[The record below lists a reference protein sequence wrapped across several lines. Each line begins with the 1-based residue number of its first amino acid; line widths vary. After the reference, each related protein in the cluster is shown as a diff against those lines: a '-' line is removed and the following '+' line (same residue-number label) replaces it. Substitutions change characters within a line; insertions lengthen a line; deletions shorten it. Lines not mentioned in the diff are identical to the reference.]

1 MVTLR
6 VVAEPA
12 VGAAGAAARYT
23 VELTRELVA
32 TAPAGCDVEAIVAS
46 HPEDELTAFREILPG
61 LAKLTALPLRR
72 KELTRAWQYG
82 VPVPLGDGLIHAP
95 TLLAPLF
102 KHDRL
107 NGGEQ
112 VVVSVHDA
120 IAWTHPE
127 FRTSDTAW
135 RKAMVKRARKHADA
149 VVVPTHAVAEQ
160 LQQHCDFGDR
170 IRVISGAVAPMLQ
183 TPPDAEQR
191 AAALYLPERY
201 LLAIGSL
208 KPSKGL
214 TELISAMTF
223 PDLADL
229 PLLVVGPELWHEQS
243 VAGVAM
249 QAGLPEGR
257 VRPLGRLDDADLAVV
272 LERAAALVVPSLAD
286 GFGLPILEA
295 FQFGTPVIHSD
306 DPALVETADA
316 AGETVPL
323 EESGST
329 YPERLAATIADV
341 MADSARAERLQIA
354 GLDRARAFSWRDSA
368 ERVWRLHAEL

>member
-1 MVTLR
+1 
-6 VVAEPA
+6 
-12 VGAAGAAARYT
+12 
-23 VELTRELVA
+23 
-32 TAPAGCDVEAIVAS
+32 
-46 HPEDELTAFREILPG
+46 
-61 LAKLTALPLRR
+61 
-72 KELTRAWQYG
+72 
-82 VPVPLGDGLIHAP
+82 
-95 TLLAPLF
+95 
-102 KHDRL
+102 
-107 NGGEQ
+107 
-112 VVVSVHDA
+112 
-120 IAWTHPE
+120 
-127 FRTSDTAW
+127 
-135 RKAMVKRARKHADA
+135 MVKRARKHADA

-170 IRVISGAVAPMLQ
+170 IRVISGAVAPTLQ
-183 TPPDAEQR
+183 SPPDAEQR
-191 AAALYLPERY
+191 ATALYLPERY
-201 LLAIGSL
+201 LLTIGSL

-223 PDLADL
+223 PGLADL

-329 YPERLAATIADV
+329 YPERLAATIAGV

>member
-6 VVAEPA
+6 VIAEPA
-12 VGAAGAAARYT
+12 VSAAGAAARYT
-23 VELTRELVA
+23 TELTRELVA

-46 HPEDELTAFREILPG
+46 HPEDELSALRERLPG

-107 NGGEQ
+107 NDGAQ

-127 FRTSDTAW
+127 FKTSDAAW
-135 RKAMVKRARKHADA
+135 CKAMVKRARKHADA

-170 IRVISGAVAPMLQ
+170 VRVISGAVAPTLQ
-183 TPPDAEQR
+183 SPADAQQR
-191 AAALYLPERY
+191 ATGLYLPERY

-214 TELISAMTF
+214 PDLISAMSL
-223 PDLADL
+223 PDLDGL
-229 PLLVVGPELWHEQS
+229 PLLVVGPDTWHDQS
-243 VAGVAM
+243 VADLAM

-257 VRPLGRLDDADLAVV
+257 VRPLGRLDDANLAVV

-295 FQFGTPVIHSD
+295 FQLGTPVIHSD
-306 DPALVETADA
+306 DPALMETADG
-316 AGETVPL
+316 AGEAVEL
-323 EESGST
+323 EDIGST
-329 YPERLAATIADV
+329 YQERLSAAIKRV
-341 MADSARAERLQIA
+341 VEDSERAERLRVA
-354 GLDRARAFSWRDSA
+354 GLDRVRAFSWRDSA
-368 ERVWRLHAEL
+368 EQVWRLHAEL